1 MLLFPRRIFAR
12 PSAATAAMANRA
24 SGSRSAAAG
33 LAASL
38 LFAPL
43 VLYAVGPDSSR
54 LFSWHPTLL
63 AVAFGLVTQPA
74 ILLARIGRIRL
85 HWALQATSA
94 TCALLGI
101 CAAYA
106 HKSSLGKPHF
116 ATWHAQTGLA
126 ALVATLLDASG
137 GATLLL
143 MRTYGLGKRW
153 LKPGLLRSGHR
164 LAGVVTHAIAT
175 AALVLGLRSHYGR
188 EALERALPAGDTV
201 LVQLAV
207 QVLAVVPFTA
217 VAHQVL
223 WPRYDAGKKKKNSR
237 E

>member
-1 MLLFPRRIFAR
+1 
-12 PSAATAAMANRA
+12 MANRA

-54 LFSWHPTLL
+54 LFPWHPTLL

-74 ILLARIGRIRL
+74 VLLARLGRIRL
-85 HWALQATSA
+85 HWALQATSTA
-94 TCALLGI
+94 CALLGV

-116 ATWHAQTGLA
+116 ATWHAQAGIA
-126 ALVATLLDASG
+126 ALVATLLDALG
-137 GATLLL
+137 GAALML
-143 MRTYGLGKRW
+143 MRTYGLGKRYPW
-153 LKPGLLRSGHR
+153 LKPGLLRRGHR
-164 LAGVVTHAIAT
+164 LAGVLTHGIAT
-175 AALVLGLRSHYGR
+175 TSIVLGLRSHYGR
-188 EALERALPAGDTV
+188 ETLEKALPAGHPV
-201 LVQLAV
+201 AVQLAL
-207 QVLAVVPFTA
+207 QVLVVVPFAA

-223 WPRYDAGKKKKNSR
+223 WPRYDAGKKSQQ
-237 E
+237 